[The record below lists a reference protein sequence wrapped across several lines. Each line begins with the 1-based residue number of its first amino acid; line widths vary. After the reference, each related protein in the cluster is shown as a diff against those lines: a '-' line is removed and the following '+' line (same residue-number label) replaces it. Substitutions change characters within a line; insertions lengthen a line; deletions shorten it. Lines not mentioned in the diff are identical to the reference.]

1 MFSKPKKS
9 PPAGSGTASRN
20 NLSMSELYA
29 YTEFQAGE
37 RELKE
42 LRKTSKER
50 EQYLENLRLRRQEL
64 QKEIKEQEEQRFNLL
79 LKEREVDVAAR
90 KAARE
95 TREKEAKLE
104 QQEQEYAEMAERKQ
118 ELLREVQKYSVFKD
132 FLEEVLKL
140 TTFEDVDA
148 LTAHFENLLQYRDR
162 LYERENQVQDQ
173 VGQQR
178 KKLLKLKDQHELML
192 LQGNNQLS
200 QLQTELQKAR
210 SEAQNWQRQWN
221 HIQETAAKKTLELG
235 QLKMATLNLFEQTG
249 GVVGA
254 EGVDISATDKQLE
267 QIQMYIKDMSGII
280 KQYQTLLQRGPEGN
294 NHTKT
299 EKKSNSK

>member
-1 MFSKPKKS
+1 MTHEQKEPAQLD
-9 PPAGSGTASRN
+9 PPDPVTAS
-20 NLSMSELYA
+20 SPD
-29 YTEFQAGE
+29 
-37 RELKE
+37 
-42 LRKTSKER
+42 
-50 EQYLENLRLRRQEL
+50 YLENLRQRRQEL
-64 QKEIKEQEEQRFNLL
+64 QKEMKEQEEQRFNLL

-95 TREKEAKLE
+95 TKEKEAKLE

-148 LTAHFENLLQYRDR
+148 LTAHFENLLHYRDR
-162 LYERENQVQDQ
+162 LYERENQVQDKQ
-173 VGQQR
+173 GI
-178 KKLLKLKDQHELML
+178 KLLQLKDQHELML

-210 SEAQNWQRQWN
+210 SEAQDWQRQWN

-254 EGVDISATDKQLE
+254 EGVDISATDKQLG
-267 QIQMYIKDMSGII
+267 QIQMYIKDMSDII
-280 KQYQTLLQRGPEGN
+280 KQYQTSLEKGPGRKQSKK
-294 NHTKT
+294 HK
-299 EKKSNSK
+299 KKSNRK